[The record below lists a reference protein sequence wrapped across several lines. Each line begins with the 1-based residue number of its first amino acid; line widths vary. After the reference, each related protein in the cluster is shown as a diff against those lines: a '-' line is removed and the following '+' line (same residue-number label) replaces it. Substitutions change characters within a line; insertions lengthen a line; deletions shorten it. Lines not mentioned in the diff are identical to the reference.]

1 MTLRATGAGYRK
13 EKTTVKRYFTLTRE
27 PDVRFRGIIGL
38 VTRWWKKLSPL
49 SNTNGWTTSWC
60 SHHAHHTRELR
71 FTMHCCS
78 YQPLPLDLSRYESLP
93 APQFCCIN
101 KKANSL
107 PLLMGN
113 TATPHWDV
121 IVKDDDWLRSLPKVQ
136 LQQGSVNTIVESS
149 LSKEELACESRGG
162 FFTGRYKN
170 EPNTC
175 GKEKHGPI
183 R

>member
-1 MTLRATGAGYRK
+1 
-13 EKTTVKRYFTLTRE
+13 
-27 PDVRFRGIIGL
+27 
-38 VTRWWKKLSPL
+38 
-49 SNTNGWTTSWC
+49 
-60 SHHAHHTRELR
+60 
-71 FTMHCCS
+71 
-78 YQPLPLDLSRYESLP
+78 
-93 APQFCCIN
+93 
-101 KKANSL
+101 
-107 PLLMGN
+107 MGN

-136 LQQGSVNTIVESS
+136 LQQESVNTIVESS